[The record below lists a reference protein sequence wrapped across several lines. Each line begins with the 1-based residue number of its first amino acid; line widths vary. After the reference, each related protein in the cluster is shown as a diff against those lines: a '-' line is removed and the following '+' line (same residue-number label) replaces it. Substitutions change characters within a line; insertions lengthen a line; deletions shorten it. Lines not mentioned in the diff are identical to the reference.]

1 MDITITNKLKQTS
14 INITTDLSLDAYK
27 LHFKTLITKSNTN
40 YHFNDFVILKAIE
53 LQNYIHSQK
62 RTSLTSFKYPKLK
75 FKKYKPFKYPKIK
88 VKKMSKK
95 YISQLMIN
103 PYKQVH
109 NFIHSDGTDEL
120 SISVADMLRK
130 YPYISRSSLYRLISG
145 YKKSHKGWKLLPY

>member
-1 MDITITNKLKQTS
+1 MNITIYNKLKEKNV
-14 INITTDLSLDAYK
+14 NITTDLTLDAYK
-27 LHFKTLITKSNTN
+27 QHFKTLIKKGITN
-40 YHFNDFVILKAIE
+40 YHFNDFIIIE
-53 LQNYIHSQK
+53 STKLQNYIHSQK
-62 RTSLTSFKYPKLK
+62 RTSFKYPKLK

-95 YISQLMIN
+95 YISQLIIN